1 MSNQNKTAEN
11 AENNEL
17 VNNGNIGFLFDL
29 DGVLIDSESQYTNI
43 WSDIDRAFPTGVE
56 NFALKIKG
64 TTLENIL
71 STYFP
76 GDQLK
81 KDVKKMLDEKEAEME
96 YEYTP
101 GAEAL
106 LSALKENGQG
116 AVIVTSSNDEKMSIL
131 WKQHPEMKA
140 YFNSIVDGDQVSRSK
155 PDPEGYLLGADRLGA
170 DAKRC
175 VVFEDSMQG
184 VKAGRAAG
192 SYVVG
197 VAGTNSADKLA
208 EYADIVVDSLE
219 EISWEKLAEILRS
232 R

>member
-1 MSNQNKTAEN
+1 MSNQNKTADN
-11 AENNEL
+11 AENNES

-29 DGVLIDSESQYTNI
+29 DGVLIDSESQYTKI

-81 KDVKKMLDEKEAEME
+81 KDVKKMLDEKEAEMV

-101 GAEAL
+101 GAQAL

-131 WKQHPEMKA
+131 WKQHPEMKT

-155 PDPEGYLLGADRLGA
+155 PDPEGYLLGAERLGA

-197 VAGTNSADKLA
+197 VAGTNPAEKLA